1 MAIQDD
7 FTIFPF
13 SKVIR
18 HTSGTTVYSV
28 TAFYSWLMDTFD
40 EPAFQSYEAPMKFN
54 TPTSFSM
61 LNGWFLDN
69 GDGSGAEDGEILRFL
84 TGGSINS
91 IDYTTVADPVYMMDV
106 DAETTAF
113 VVADLDEEI
122 LDDASA
128 VGPLLSFKANYPTAT
143 TARFW
148 VRDTN
153 GNGEIAVGSDIT
165 MTAPGSADY
174 NANTLGPS
182 VNGDEVYTNVF
193 TLASFPGSPNPQ
205 AYIYQDHPV
214 DGSRIRIAEWSGLTN
229 FDKATA
235 GFDILLPTTLGG
247 SEIDGSN
254 ISTFVRQTGDTYT
267 FVESDLTGGA
277 RTPLATETLADTAN
291 VDIPDE
297 FLLVDG
303 TNTGS
308 FSVGDIIQNTS
319 NAASATPATWYAEVV
334 SFDELL
340 DGGEIALGIRGRD
353 GTITDNDS
361 IFVGTTNEGSAAGT
375 SGGTCI
381 TWDAA
386 TTDFVA
392 GDYGKPFTGTGSGAI
407 RILRGHVATAP
418 TSTGAAV
425 FDTGPAIEGGGTID
439 SALDGVDFTV
449 AATHEALYIVPAED
463 DSWAATSGGSG
474 TGAGI
479 IAEATDTEPGFSN
492 NVVVSDFTDV
502 TVAHLNGTVTV
513 VVTGGTFEIGEVMTY
528 NTGADRCVFAG
539 WDTEF
544 TVMQIANVGT
554 TEPDAS
560 DVFVGLSSTATANVD
575 SGMTDD
581 NLLNYEFTQ
590 QSTGALYSVLV
601 EGGSIHTAARSLK
614 DIYQYLQYY
623 VRAGQNIS
631 NKIIFTS
638 DAAAVTQ
645 VAGEEYI
652 KAKAAYTAT
661 KPAPYGTLAG
671 TLLFG
676 AQGVWF
682 QGTAAVDDL
691 RLTDDTPAAQQGTP
705 SVTVQVT
712 NTRVSDVVTVYLED
726 GSTGLPDKAQ
736 FAMPGGEAVSGS
748 TVVVTG
754 AIPVDTPTTGTI
766 NVVDDDHVQNFKEHR
781 YPYASWTGSTF
792 TLKTEVSGT
801 NTAGGSDT
809 VIADVGSFANAARG
823 DIIRNTSTAAI
834 GYIESV
840 TDNDNAV
847 TSQMR
852 NSAGTVISWS
862 TSDNFEM
869 NSLVVAIGA
878 ADTAYVPYLDAIED
892 TGTDVTPGVVS
903 DVLLFTTPRAVV
915 IRVRN
920 NLADPEIV
928 PFVTTSDILS
938 GGMTISVI
946 RTEDTV
952 TT

>member
-7 FTIFPF
+7 MTIFPF

-28 TAFYSWLMDTFD
+28 TAFYSFLMDLFD

-84 TGGSINS
+84 TGASIDS

-113 VVADLDEEI
+113 VQGDLDGEI
-122 LDDASA
+122 LDDATI

-148 VRDTN
+148 VRDTRAVPA
-153 GNGEIAVGSDIT
+153 EIAVASDIT
-165 MTAPGSADY
+165 MGVGGSADY

-205 AYIYQDHPV
+205 PYIYQNHPV

-235 GFDILLPTTLGG
+235 GFDILIPTTLGG
-247 SEIDGSN
+247 SEIDGSS
-254 ISTFVRQTGDTYT
+254 ITTLIRQTGDTYT

-277 RTPLATETLADTAN
+277 RTPLATETLTDAVN

-297 FLLVDG
+297 FLLVDATG
-303 TNTGS
+303 TGQ

-334 SFDELL
+334 SFNELDADET
-340 DGGEIALGIRGRD
+340 ILGIRARD
-353 GTITDNDS
+353 GTITDNDT
-361 IFVGTTNEGSAAGT
+361 IFVGTTQEGVANGT
-375 SGGTCI
+375 PGGTCI
-381 TWDAA
+381 TFDASA
-386 TTDFVA
+386 TDPVA
-392 GDYGKPFTGTGSGAI
+392 GDVGKPIEGSISGAI
-407 RILRGHVATAP
+407 RILRGFTNLTAA
-418 TSTGAAV
+418 TGALV
-425 FDTGPAIEGGGTID
+425 MDTGPVAVGGGAKTTID
-439 SALDGVDFTV
+439 GVLFGT
-449 AATHEALYIVPAED
+449 AAVHDALYILPLENDVWTA
-463 DSWAATSGGSG
+463 S
-474 TGAGI
+474 GAGTSLLSVT
-479 IAEATDTEPGFSN
+479 AEATDTASGFSN

-513 VVTGGTFEIGEVMTY
+513 VVTAGTFEVGEVLTY
-528 NTGADRCVFAG
+528 NAGADRCIFAG

-544 TVMQIANVGT
+544 TVMQLANVGT

-560 DVFVGLSSTATANVD
+560 DSFVGLSSAATADVD
-575 SGMTDD
+575 SVMTDD
-581 NLLNYEFTQ
+581 NLLSYNFTQ
-590 QSTGALYSVLV
+590 QSAFPYSVLIEGGALYNT
-601 EGGSIHTAARSLK
+601 GRALK

-623 VRAGQNIS
+623 IRAGQNITD
-631 NKIIFTS
+631 KIIFTS
-638 DAAAVTQ
+638 DAATVTQ

-652 KAKAAYTAT
+652 KAKSGYTAT

-671 TLLFG
+671 TLFFG
-676 AQGVWF
+676 AQGVWV

-691 RLTDDTPAAQQGTP
+691 RLTDDTPATQQGTP
-705 SVTVQVT
+705 SVVVTVG

-736 FAMPGGEAVSGS
+736 FAMPGGEIVSGS

-754 AIPVDTPTTGTI
+754 AIPVDTPSAGTV
-766 NVVDDDHVQNFKEHR
+766 NVVDDSFAENAKEHR

-792 TLKTEVSGT
+792 TLKTEVTGQQ
-801 NTAGGSDT
+801 AGATDD
-809 VIADVGSFANAARG
+809 IALNSVGAFANSARG

-834 GYIESV
+834 GYLVTV
-840 TDNDNAV
+840 TDDDNAV
-847 TSQMR
+847 TTQMR
-852 NSAGTVISWS
+852 NSAGTVVTW
-862 TSDNFEM
+862 TNLDNFEM
-869 NSLVVAIGA
+869 NSLVVAIAA

-892 TGTDVTPGVVS
+892 VGTDGTPGEVT
-903 DVLLFTTPRAVV
+903 DTLLFTANRAVV

-920 NLADPEIV
+920 NLAATEIV
-928 PFVTTSDILS
+928 PFVTTSDILA
-938 GGMTISVI
+938 GGMTVSVI